1 MTEYLQIA
9 VAYVGVAG
17 QTVRA
22 LEVRTGT
29 HVRDAIE
36 QCGVLDQFPEID
48 LEINKVGVFGR
59 LVKLD
64 QAVEEG
70 DRIEIYRPLLADPK
84 ALRKQRSAASFQPP
98 ASSHQ
103 R

>member
-9 VAYVGVAG
+9 VAYVGTSDQAL
-17 QTVRA
+17 RA

-29 HVRDAIE
+29 SVRDALE
-36 QCGVLDQFPEID
+36 QCGLLDQFPEID
-48 LEINKVGVFGR
+48 LETTHKVGIFGR

-84 ALRKQRSAASFQPP
+84 AARKS
-98 ASSHQ
+98 ASSRQ
-103 R
+103 LSATRI